1 MRLVSTVTE
10 MTSTQSLV
18 KRPLGLVPTMGALHA
33 GHLSLVSKAKDDNAT
48 VAVSIFI
55 NPSQFGPQEDLQA
68 YPKDIDRDLSL
79 LEKLDTDLVFIPQA
93 TDIFPVGFDTW
104 VIVDQVAQRLEGNSR
119 PEHFRGVATVVAKL
133 FNIIRPDNAYFG
145 QKDAQQ
151 VQVIR
156 RMNADLN
163 LGVNLVV
170 LPTVRE
176 PDGLAMSSRNAYL
189 NPQERQDARIL
200 FRSLSLAQ
208 QMYREGE
215 RRTDVI
221 RKAMKELILSNS
233 AVQLD
238 YVSIAE
244 PATMNE
250 LRLIQ
255 GETLVSIAVRI
266 GRTRLIDNVILM
278 VQDE

>member
-1 MRLVSTVTE
+1 MRVVTTVAE
-10 MTSTQSLV
+10 MTSAQRLV
-18 KRPLGLVPTMGALHA
+18 KRPLGLVPTMGALHE
-33 GHLSLVSKAKDDNAT
+33 GHLSLVSKAKADNAT

-55 NPSQFGPQEDLQA
+55 NPSQFSPQEDLQA
-68 YPKDIDRDLSL
+68 YPKDIDRDLGL
-79 LEKLDTDLVFIPQA
+79 LEELDTDLVFIPQA
-93 TDIFPVGFDTW
+93 PDIFPMGFDTW
-104 VIVDQVAQRLEGNSR
+104 VTVNRVAQRLEGIAR

-163 LGVNLVV
+163 LGVDLVV

-200 FRSLSLAQ
+200 SRALSLAN
-208 QMYREGE
+208 QMYLEGE
-215 RRTDVI
+215 RRTEVI
-221 RKAMKELILSNS
+221 RKAMKELILSNP
-233 AVQLD
+233 AVKLD

-244 PATMNE
+244 PATLDE
-250 LRLIQ
+250 LSLIQ
-255 GETLVSIAVRI
+255 GETLISIAVRI

-278 VQDE
+278 VRNE

>member
-1 MRLVSTVTE
+1 
-10 MTSTQSLV
+10 
-18 KRPLGLVPTMGALHA
+18 MGALHE
-33 GHLSLVSKAKDDNAT
+33 GHLSLVSKAKSDNAT

-55 NPSQFGPQEDLQA
+55 NPSQFSPQEDLQA
-68 YPKDIDRDLSL
+68 YPKDIDRDLGL
-79 LEKLDTDLVFIPQA
+79 LEELDTDLVFIPQA

-104 VIVDQVAQRLEGNSR
+104 VTVNRVAQRLEGNSR

-163 LGVNLVV
+163 LGVDLVV

-200 FRSLSLAQ
+200 SRALSLAN
-208 QMYREGE
+208 QMYLEGE
-215 RRTDVI
+215 RRTKVI
-221 RKAMKELILSNS
+221 KKAMKELILSNP

-244 PATMNE
+244 PATLDE
-250 LRLIQ
+250 LSLIQ
-255 GETLVSIAVRI
+255 GETLISIAVRI
-266 GRTRLIDNVILM
+266 GRTRLIDNVILI
-278 VQDE
+278 VKHE

>member
-18 KRPLGLVPTMGALHA
+18 KRPLGLVPTMGALHE

-119 PEHFRGVATVVAKL
+119 PEHFRGVATMVAKL

-163 LGVNLVV
+163 LGVNLVA

-189 NPQERQDARIL
+189 NPQERQDALIL

-266 GRTRLIDNVILM
+266 GRTRLIDNTILM